1 MLLLARIFKCDKI
14 SNYFNFHNMTL
25 RFLMVLILISANIQ
39 AQQSI
44 SFTPRTLYFEGQ
56 VSKLNPPTA
65 MPEVTDFAAI
75 WNGIDSIGGTLIE
88 VNLNSFIP
96 ENAFIHKATLDLYAN
111 PTPTVSTGHISNEPT
126 TNVSRFTRML
136 IPWNDLELPT
146 RLLSTAANSVIL
158 PSTRFF
164 NQDTL
169 GLDMTTLVRNLQN
182 SNTEDYGFLFSLFL
196 PLANDSLAVNFA
208 GSAHSDV
215 SRRPVMTIEYSEPVC
230 TTFTVGEGNNYDLYV
245 SSFPGFVNENLNQ
258 VEDVAAFLET
268 NGAVTYESHTLLK
281 FDINSLPGDVS
292 ILGATLDLHG
302 NPSPELSIGHIF
314 TENNNTQIVRVLGP
328 WDELTI
334 TWNTQPEYAMDTSII
349 QRGVFLR
356 NASTL
361 DIDVT
366 PYVRDMYA
374 DPDSDFGLLMTPL
387 LRTTQFGRIGVN
399 YAGTVDEIQNRPSLK
414 VCYEASSSILDNEQ
428 QFAALNV
435 YPNPADSYLSIE
447 HGFHE
452 RAEAQITNMQGQTL
466 MTFVINGSISSSHTQ
481 DISALGAGYYIL
493 DLKSESSFAQKKF
506 VVED

>member
-1 MLLLARIFKCDKI
+1 MNLRLLIFLLLV
-14 SNYFNFHNMTL
+14 SYS
-25 RFLMVLILISANIQ
+25 VQ
-39 AQQSI
+39 AQQTI
-44 SFTPRTLYFEGQ
+44 SFIPRTLYYEGP
-56 VSKLNPPTA
+56 VSKVTPPTA

-75 WNGIDSIGGTLIE
+75 WNGADSIGGTLIE
-88 VNLNSFIP
+88 INLNSFIP

-136 IPWNDLELPT
+136 VPWNDLELPT

-182 SNTEDYGFLFSLFL
+182 SDTEDYGFLFSLFL

-328 WDELTI
+328 WDELTT

-414 VCYEASSSILDNEQ
+414 VCYEASSSILDSEQ
-428 QFAALNV
+428 QLAAINI
-435 YPNPADSYLSIE
+435 YPNPASDVIYITHNLGDNAKAIIRDAQGIAVMHFDILSKTSDPYIVDVSGLVAGLYIME
-447 HGFHE
+447 
-452 RAEAQITNMQGQTL
+452 
-466 MTFVINGSISSSHTQ
+466 VSSSNK
-481 DISALGAGYYIL
+481 AL
-493 DLKSESSFAQKKF
+493 SESFI
-506 VVED
+506 VR

>member
-1 MLLLARIFKCDKI
+1 MNLRLLIFLLLV
-14 SNYFNFHNMTL
+14 SYS
-25 RFLMVLILISANIQ
+25 VQ
-39 AQQSI
+39 AQQTI
-44 SFTPRTLYFEGQ
+44 SFTPKTLYFEAP

-88 VNLNSFIP
+88 INLNSFIP

-111 PTPTVSTGHISNEPT
+111 PTPTVSTGHISNDPT

-136 IPWNDLELPT
+136 VPWNDLELPT

-182 SNTEDYGFLFSLFL
+182 SDTEDYGFLFSLFL

-208 GSAHSDV
+208 GSAHSDE
-215 SRRPVMTIEYSEPVC
+215 SRRPLMTIEYSEPVC

-328 WDELTI
+328 WDELTT

-414 VCYEASSSILDNEQ
+414 VCYEASSSILDSEQ
-428 QFAALNV
+428 QLAAINI
-435 YPNPADSYLSIE
+435 YPNPASDVIYITHNLGDNAKAIIRDAQGIAVMHFDILSKTSDPYIVDVSGLVAGLYIME
-447 HGFHE
+447 
-452 RAEAQITNMQGQTL
+452 
-466 MTFVINGSISSSHTQ
+466 VSSSNK
-481 DISALGAGYYIL
+481 AL
-493 DLKSESSFAQKKF
+493 SESFI
-506 VVED
+506 VR